1 MLKNPTPKEIGL
13 LASVSVTAAAT
24 SVIVLFYFSL
34 SWLPALAGVLVAGIL
49 IFIAAYLITTYYL
62 KMYIYRKIKVIYK
75 VIRKQKISP
84 KEKSTNVDISRHLLD
99 DVAEEVEAWADDHQ
113 KELDKYKSWAEY
125 RRRFV
130 GDISHELKTPIFNI
144 QGFLHTLL
152 DGALEDPK
160 VNRPYLERAAKNLD
174 RLNTIVEDLEAISK
188 YESGELVLD
197 MQAFD
202 LRKLAEEVFEDL
214 EFKAARKN
222 IRLEFKEGVGLV
234 CRVRA
239 DRESIRQV
247 LMNLVSNSIKY
258 GQANGRTKIG
268 FYDMDRNVLVE
279 VADNGIGIPADKLK
293 HVFDRFYRVDESRSR
308 EQGGSGLGL
317 AIVKHIIEAHN
328 QTITVRST
336 PNLGST
342 FGFTLEKA

>member
-1 MLKNPTPKEIGL
+1 MLKNPTPKDIGL
-13 LASVSVTAAAT
+13 LASSAVTLLAASILA
-24 SVIVLFYFSL
+24 LFYFSIGYIPVWL
-34 SWLPALAGVLVAGIL
+34 SILLAVAF
-49 IFIAAYLITTYYL
+49 IFIVTYFITSYYL
-62 KMYIYRKIKVIYK
+62 KVYIYRKIKVIYK
-75 VIRKQKISP
+75 IIRRQKMAP
-84 KEKSTNVDISRHLLD
+84 KEKGIDLDMSRPLLD
-99 DVAEEVEAWADDHQ
+99 DVAQEVEAWADVQQ
-113 KELDKYKSWAEY
+113 KELDKYRSWAEY

-144 QGFLHTLL
+144 QGFIHTLL
-152 DGALEDPK
+152 DGALEDPQ

-174 RLNTIVEDLEAISK
+174 RLTTIVEDLEAISK

-222 IRLEFKEGVGLV
+222 IKLEFKEGLGSS

-239 DRESIRQV
+239 DRESIRHV

-258 GQANGRTKIG
+258 GNVNGRTKIG
-268 FYDMDRNVLVE
+268 YYDMDRHVLIE

-317 AIVKHIIEAHN
+317 AIVKHIVEAHH

>member
-34 SWLPALAGVLVAGIL
+34 SWLPALAGVLAAGLL

-247 LMNLVSNSIKY
+247 LMNLVNNSIKY

>member
-1 MLKNPTPKEIGL
+1 MLKNPTPKDISL
-13 LASVSVTAAAT
+13 LASGLVTALAA
-24 SVIVLFYFSL
+24 IILLIFYFSL
-34 SWLPALAGVLVAGIL
+34 EWISPVLGIGIAIVL
-49 IFIAAYLITTYYL
+49 IFIAAFAVTSYYL

-75 VIRKQKISP
+75 VIRRQKLSP
-84 KEKSTNVDISRHLLD
+84 KEKGIDLDLSRPLLD
-99 DVAEEVEAWADDHQ
+99 DVAQDVEAWADVQQ

-144 QGFLHTLL
+144 QGFIHTLL
-152 DGALEDPK
+152 DGALEDPQ
-160 VNRPYLERAAKNLD
+160 VNRPYLERAAKNLE
-174 RLNTIVEDLEAISK
+174 RLSTIVEDLEAISK

-197 MQAFD
+197 LQAFD

-214 EFKAARKN
+214 EFKAAKKN
-222 IRLEFKEGVGLV
+222 IKLEFKEGLGAT

-247 LMNLVSNSIKY
+247 LTNLVSNSIKY
-258 GQANGRTKIG
+258 GQPNGRTKIG
-268 FYDMDRNVLVE
+268 YYDMDKQVLIE

-317 AIVKHIIEAHN
+317 AIVKHIVEAHH
-328 QTITVRST
+328 QAITVRSS

-342 FGFTLEKA
+342 FGFTLERA

>member
-1 MLKNPTPKEIGL
+1 MLKNPTPKDISL
-13 LASVSVTAAAT
+13 YISVSVTAVLLLVFALFL
-24 SVIVLFYFSL
+24 VISRLIPLWLGFIGVVVCTFLTAYFAST
-34 SWLPALAGVLVAGIL
+34 
-49 IFIAAYLITTYYL
+49 FYL

-75 VIRKQKISP
+75 VIRQQKLAP
-84 KEKSTNVDISRHLLD
+84 KDKGMDVDVNRPLLD
-99 DVAEEVEAWADDHQ
+99 DVAQEVEAWAQDQQ

-152 DGALEDPK
+152 DGALEDPA

-174 RLNTIVEDLEAISK
+174 RLSTIVGDLEAISK

-197 MQAFD
+197 LQSFD

-222 IRLEFKEGVGLV
+222 IRLEFKDGVGQV

-258 GQANGRTKIG
+258 GIPNGRTKIG
-268 FYDMDRNVLVE
+268 YYDMDRHVLIE

-317 AIVKHIIEAHN
+317 AIVKHIVEAHH
-328 QTITVRST
+328 QTITVRSA
-336 PNLGST
+336 PDLGST
-342 FGFTLEKA
+342 FGFTLEKV

>member
-1 MLKNPTPKEIGL
+1 MLKNPTPKEISL
-13 LASVSVTAAAT
+13 ISSVFVTMASAVM
-24 SVIVLFYFSL
+24 
-34 SWLPALAGVLVAGIL
+34 LVAFYLALPFLPPAVGIL
-49 IFIAAYLITTYYL
+49 IATAAIFLTTFLISNYYL
-62 KMYIYRKIKVIYK
+62 RIYIYRKIKVIYK
-75 VIRKQKISP
+75 IIRNQKLSS
-84 KEKSTNVDISRHLLD
+84 KDKGKDIEMSRPLLD
-99 DVAEEVEAWADDHQ
+99 DVAQEVKAWADDQQ

-144 QGFLHTLL
+144 QGFIHTLL
-152 DGALEDPK
+152 DGAMDDPQ
-160 VNRPYLERAAKNLD
+160 VNRPYLERAAKNLE
-174 RLNTIVEDLEAISK
+174 RLTTIVEDLESISK

-202 LRKLAEEVFEDL
+202 LRKLAEEVFEDM
-214 EFKAARKN
+214 EFKASPRN
-222 IRLEFKEGVGLV
+222 IRLEFKEGLGAT

-239 DRESIRQV
+239 DRESVRQV

-258 GQANGRTKIG
+258 GIPNGRTKMG
-268 FYDMDRNVLVE
+268 YYDMDRNVLIE
-279 VADNGIGIPADKLK
+279 IADNGIGIQEDKLK

-308 EQGGSGLGL
+308 DQGGTGLGL
-317 AIVKHIIEAHN
+317 AIVKHIVEAHH

>member
-1 MLKNPTPKEIGL
+1 MLKNPTPKEISL
-13 LASVSVTAAAT
+13 ISSVFVTMTSAVMLVFFYLA
-24 SVIVLFYFSL
+24 
-34 SWLPALAGVLVAGIL
+34 LPFLTPTVGIL
-49 IFIAAYLITTYYL
+49 IATAAIFLTTFLISNYYL
-62 KMYIYRKIKVIYK
+62 RIYIYRKIKVIYK
-75 VIRKQKISP
+75 IIRNQKLSS
-84 KEKSTNVDISRHLLD
+84 KEKGKEIEMSRPLLD
-99 DVAEEVEAWADDHQ
+99 DVAQEVKAWADDQQ

-144 QGFLHTLL
+144 QGFIHTLL
-152 DGALEDPK
+152 DGAMDDPQ
-160 VNRPYLERAAKNLD
+160 VNRPYLERAAKNLE
-174 RLNTIVEDLEAISK
+174 RLTTIVEDLESISK

-202 LRKLAEEVFEDL
+202 LRKLAEEVFEDM
-214 EFKAARKN
+214 EFKAAPRN
-222 IRLEFKEGVGLV
+222 IRLEFKEGLGTA

-239 DRESIRQV
+239 DRESVRQV

-258 GQANGRTKIG
+258 GIPNGRTKMG
-268 FYDMDRNVLVE
+268 YYDMDRHVLIE
-279 VADNGIGIPADKLK
+279 IADNGIGIPEDKLK

-308 EQGGSGLGL
+308 DQGGTGLGL
-317 AIVKHIIEAHN
+317 AIVKHIIEAHH

>member
-34 SWLPALAGVLVAGIL
+34 SWLPALAGILAAGLL

-247 LMNLVSNSIKY
+247 LMNLVNNSIKY

>member
-1 MLKNPTPKEIGL
+1 MLKNPTPKDIGL
-13 LASVSVTAAAT
+13 LASGLVTAVTA
-24 SVIVLFYFSL
+24 IVVALFYFSL
-34 SWLPALAGVLVAGIL
+34 SFMPPYVGMLLAVAVVFVTAFLV
-49 IFIAAYLITTYYL
+49 TSYYL
-62 KMYIYRKIKVIYK
+62 RMYIYRKIKVIYK
-75 VIRKQKISP
+75 IIRRQKLSP
-84 KEKSTNVDISRHLLD
+84 KEKSMDLDMSRPLLD
-99 DVAEEVEAWADDHQ
+99 DVAEEVEAWADVQQ
-113 KELDKYKSWAEY
+113 KELDKYKTWAEY

-152 DGALEDPK
+152 DGALEDPQ

-174 RLNTIVEDLEAISK
+174 RLSTIVEDLEAISK
-188 YESGELVLD
+188 YETGELVLD

-214 EFKAARKN
+214 EFKAARKH
-222 IRLEFKEGVGLV
+222 IRLEFKEGLGPS

-247 LMNLVSNSIKY
+247 LINLVSNSIKY
-258 GQANGRTKIG
+258 GNPNGRTKIG
-268 FYDMDRNVLVE
+268 YYDMDRQVLIE
-279 VADNGIGIPADKLK
+279 VADNGIGIPEDKLK

-317 AIVKHIIEAHN
+317 AIVKHIIEAH
-328 QTITVRST
+328 QQAITLRST

>member
-1 MLKNPTPKEIGL
+1 MLKNPTPKDIGL
-13 LASVSVTAAAT
+13 LSSVSVTGAA
-24 SVIVLFYFSL
+24 VLIFAAVYVAL
-34 SWLPALAGVLVAGIL
+34 KWLPAWLVFAGAAVLVFLA
-49 IFIAAYLITTYYL
+49 TYVVTSFYL

-75 VIRKQKISP
+75 VIRQQKMSA
-84 KEKSTNVDISRHLLD
+84 KEKSADIDISRPLLD
-99 DVAEEVEAWADDHQ
+99 DVAEEVEAWADDQQ

-144 QGFLHTLL
+144 QGFIHTLL
-152 DGALEDPK
+152 DGALEDPQ
-160 VNRPYLERAAKNLD
+160 VNRPYLERASKNLD
-174 RLNTIVEDLEAISK
+174 RLTTIVEDLEAISK
-188 YESGELVLD
+188 YESGELVLE
-197 MQAFD
+197 MRSFD

-222 IRLEFKEGVGLV
+222 IKLEFKEGLGQT

-247 LMNLVSNSIKY
+247 LINLVNNSIKY
-258 GQANGRTKIG
+258 GNANGRTKIG
-268 FYDMDRNVLVE
+268 YYDMDRNVLIE
-279 VADNGIGIPADKLK
+279 VADNGIGIPEDKLV

-317 AIVKHIIEAHN
+317 AIVKHIVEAHQ
-328 QTITVRST
+328 QTITVRSS

>member
-1 MLKNPTPKEIGL
+1 MLKNPTPKEISL
-13 LASVSVTAAAT
+13 IASVFVTIAVSLILAA
-24 SVIVLFYFSL
+24 FYFT
-34 SWLPALAGVLVAGIL
+34 LPYLDPIFGVSFATLV
-49 IFIAAYLITTYYL
+49 IFIFTFLITNYYL
-62 KMYIYRKIKVIYK
+62 RIYIYRKIKVIYK
-75 VIRKQKISP
+75 VIRHQKLSP
-84 KEKSTNVDISRHLLD
+84 KEKGKDLEMSRPLLD
-99 DVAEEVEAWADDHQ
+99 DVAQEVMAWADDQQ

-144 QGFLHTLL
+144 QGFIHTLL
-152 DGALEDPK
+152 DGALEDPQ
-160 VNRPYLERAAKNLD
+160 VNRPYLERAAKNLE
-174 RLNTIVEDLEAISK
+174 RLTTIVEDLESISK

-202 LRKLAEEVFEDL
+202 LRKLAEEVFEDM
-214 EFKAARKN
+214 EFKAAPKN
-222 IRLEFKEGVGLV
+222 IRLEFKEGLGAA

-258 GQANGRTKIG
+258 GIQNGRTKIG
-268 FYDMDRNVLVE
+268 YYDMDRHVLIE
-279 VADNGIGIPADKLK
+279 VADNGIGIQEDKLK

-308 EQGGSGLGL
+308 DQGGTGLGL
-317 AIVKHIIEAHN
+317 AIVKHIVEAHH